1 MDSCYF
7 YINEGVIRALCV
19 PCGKSFTGE
28 KWFWPA
34 DLGEN
39 EIKCS
44 VCSKIINNDKKD
56 TTPV

>member
-1 MDSCYF
+1 MACYF
-7 YINEGVIRALCV
+7 YIKEGVIKALCLT
-19 PCGKSFTGE
+19 CGQTFSDD

-44 VCSKIINNDKKD
+44 ICSKIINNDKKNS
-56 TTPV
+56 TSV